1 MDVDGDGDYDADDS
15 AIMALQNAAGR
26 ASQSITGLTDEE
38 LSEIYGDQ
46 VTKAKSKFRKSKFAD
61 YFRKMKFHFDA
72 TIEAKDRKRR
82 IAKTEREMS
91 DAEFNA
97 RYLKRLKRPNGG
109 SHVGVPQD

>member
-1 MDVDGDGDYDADDS
+1 
-15 AIMALQNAAGR
+15 
-26 ASQSITGLTDEE
+26 
-38 LSEIYGDQ
+38 
-46 VTKAKSKFRKSKFAD
+46 
-61 YFRKMKFHFDA
+61 MKFHFD
-72 TIEAKDRKRR
+72 TRIEAKDRKRR